1 MEILIEHNAKT
12 LIVTLQGSFDAVTAP
27 QVDASLSQAF
37 ADGLPE
43 KCIFSMEQVS
53 YISSAGL
60 RSVLGIAKTLRKAQG
75 QLCFVG
81 LVPSVKEVFDLSGF
95 TSYFKDFPHLDA
107 ALAD

>member
-1 MEILIEHNAKT
+1 MDISLVHNPKA
-12 LIVTLQGSFDAVTAP
+12 LIVTLAGSFDAVTAP
-27 QVDASLSQAF
+27 QVDAALSQAF
-37 ADGLPE
+37 AEGLPN
-43 KCIFSMEQVS
+43 KCIFTMEQVS

-95 TSYFKDFPHLDA
+95 TSYFKDYPHLDA